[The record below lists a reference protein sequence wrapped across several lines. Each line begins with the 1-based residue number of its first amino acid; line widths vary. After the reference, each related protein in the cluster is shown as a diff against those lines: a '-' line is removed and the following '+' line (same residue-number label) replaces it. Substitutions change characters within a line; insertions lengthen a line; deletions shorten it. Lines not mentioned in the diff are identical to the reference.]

1 MQRRDAGGCCGSR
14 LAAVASGGTGLE
26 TLRCMWF
33 WILGSL
39 CVMWTLFEL
48 GRLYD
53 AGPRILARDE
63 RGRPIVVEEVVLQ
76 RDAPRR
82 RG

>member
-1 MQRRDAGGCCGSR
+1 
-14 LAAVASGGTGLE
+14 
-26 TLRCMWF
+26 MWF